1 MIVFARLRSPLF
13 GRGKAKVE
21 LTRAFHAMKPADQMN
36 VLEQAMKPLRD
47 AHKTASDNHRIALQ
61 HEDARNAAQIR
72 RTA

>member
-21 LTRAFHAMKPADQMN
+21 LTRAFHSMKPADQMN

-47 AHKTASDNHRIALQ
+47 AHKTAQANHRIELAA
-61 HEDARNAAQIR
+61 EDARNAEAIR
-72 RTA
+72 QRA